1 MSKTSEKRTLL
12 MGLAVAIIA
21 AIVVLMTMPDGV
33 ARPPL

>member
-1 MSKTSEKRTLL
+1 MSKPSEKHALL